1 LQFLT
6 EPELALILAATY
18 AGVVAAW
25 VCLLVTLLM
34 KTKRTPLYHVP
45 GGGGTRGF
53 TIFNATLAS
62 LLLATTGCV
71 AFYSARQWVRLRLR
85 RRLRWADR
93 SRAVAAAQRQ
103 ALVGAYVLNAVAY
116 LAPNAYALARPCA
129 LFSPVIIWLQ
139 LVRWLC
145 LAVILADV
153 ALLALQSWWLAR
165 FPDDDVPFD
174 ADAADARDA
183 SPWTKLP
190 LGVKRYAS
198 ALWANG
204 GVEGGDGRG
213 RDALLWQWALRAAPL
228 AAVFSAQVGVVIAL
242 AVVTAREPL
251 PAQPCS
257 DGAAFVALCRRDG
270 LLLRPAR
277 RGLLIAHVC
286 LTAAYAFL
294 FVAYLYLASR
304 ALRGQPYDRSR
315 RRRIALRFLLW
326 SSSKALLT
334 AVAAVAISLLVGIDS
349 CETRALADY
358 GFAPLQIVLAV
369 YTAAHTYC
377 LAPATA
383 GEERGRHVLLEQLQ
397 LFAWRE
403 EEVPGVAAMRNA
415 DAPKAAWAEPV
426 FCVETA
432 CKLFSWSW
440 AAYECGN
447 LAGGADLRAGGGD
460 EANATLLVRPLGP
473 RLRDADDSGAPLPG
487 DVPLAAEVAA
497 LQRRRRSRWHRLRM
511 LVAACMPLWEKE
523 ARAAEAAA
531 QSNGGGS
538 SWPGWDPRAM
548 AAHAGTRVSSWGRQ
562 WMMTPQRRPHDEE
575 TADDAAS
582 SGDENDADAD
592 VAAHAAD
599 EAHAGGASG
608 ADAAA
613 VADAAALATVVMSR
627 RAARRARA
635 RVLLPRLLSLYGQR
649 GAWVFSESRRDTRA
663 LLAWGPDAIVLA
675 FRGSA
680 SAENF
685 RTDAALALVTHP
697 PRRRVRLPRSL
708 GAPLRSHTPAV
719 HSGFWRA
726 YTAGGLRAAL
736 LAKLGAL
743 TSAAAASGAP
753 LRLFCTGHS
762 LGGALATLAAFDAA
776 AACGL
781 PRDAVTVVTFG
792 APRVGNHAF
801 ATDLD
806 AAVPSCWNVVLGR
819 DAVFRGAKLGGAYKH
834 PGKRVALKRQGTLL
848 VRPSFIES
856 SFSRGGG
863 ALGDHLLR
871 RYEAALETLARR
883 PEAAEHADA
892 LRECLLYADGVLPK
906 PADAARPPETATPP
920 AHAALE

>member
-1 LQFLT
+1 
-6 EPELALILAATY
+6 
-18 AGVVAAW
+18 
-25 VCLLVTLLM
+25 M
-34 KTKRTPLYHVP
+34 
-45 GGGGTRGF
+45 
-53 TIFNATLAS
+53 
-62 LLLATTGCV
+62 
-71 AFYSARQWVRLRLR
+71 
-85 RRLRWADR
+85 
-93 SRAVAAAQRQ
+93 
-103 ALVGAYVLNAVAY
+103 
-116 LAPNAYALARPCA
+116 
-129 LFSPVIIWLQ
+129 
-139 LVRWLC
+139 RWLC
-145 LAVILADV
+145 LAVILADI
-153 ALLALQSWWLAR
+153 ALLALQAWWLAR

-174 ADAADARDA
+174 ADAADPRDA
-183 SPWTKLP
+183 SPWAALP
-190 LGVKRYAS
+190 LGITRYAS

-204 GVEGGDGRG
+204 GAKGGEQEGRG

-228 AAVFSAQVGVVIAL
+228 AAVFCAQVGVVIAL
-242 AVVTAREPL
+242 AIITAREPL
-251 PAQPCS
+251 PAQPCA
-257 DGAAFVALCRRDG
+257 DGAAFVARCQQHG

-277 RGLLIAHVC
+277 RGLLIVHVC

-369 YTAAHTYC
+369 YTAAHAYC
-377 LAPATA
+377 LAPAVA

-403 EEVPGVAAMRNA
+403 EEVPGVAALRNA
-415 DAPKAAWAEPV
+415 DTPKAAWAEPV

-440 AAYECGN
+440 AAYECGK

-460 EANATLLVRPLGP
+460 QASPTLLVRPLGP
-473 RLRDADDSGAPLPG
+473 RLRDAGDSGAPLPG

-511 LVAACMPLWEKE
+511 SIAAFMPRWEKE

-531 QSNGGGS
+531 QSGNGGGS

-548 AAHAGTRVSSWGRQ
+548 AAHASAQASSWGRR
-562 WMMTPQRRPHDEE
+562 WMPQRRPHDEE

-582 SGDENDADAD
+582 SGDESDADAD
-592 VAAHAAD
+592 AAAHAAD

-613 VADAAALATVVMSR
+613 VADTALVTVVMSR

-697 PRRRVRLPRSL
+697 PRRRVRLPRSVS
-708 GAPLRSHTPAV
+708 APLRSHTPAV

-736 LAKLGAL
+736 LAKLGVL

-753 LRLFCTGHS
+753 LRLLCTGHS

-781 PRDAVTVVTFG
+781 PRDAITVVTFG

-801 ATDLD
+801 AADLD
-806 AAVPSCWNVVLGR
+806 AAVPSTWNVVLGR

-834 PGKRVALKRQGTLL
+834 PGKRVALKREGTLL
-848 VRPSFIES
+848 VRPHFVES

-883 PEAAEHADA
+883 ADAPEHADA
-892 LRECLLYADGVLPK
+892 LRACLLYADGNLPQ
-906 PADAARPPETATPP
+906 PEAHEARPPETATPP